1 VREGASVTRA
11 ATNGEVRLPASQL
24 RELARLVAAEL
35 AAQQAGPGL
44 TVKKARAHIGCS
56 DEFFRAEVMPEV
68 PVVRRGTRRIFPRGL
83 LDAWLLE
90 NAERLP
96 AELVEEER

>member
-1 VREGASVTRA
+1 VTRA

-24 RELARLVAAEL
+24 RELARLVAAEV
-35 AAQQAGPGL
+35 AAQQAGPGM
-44 TVKKARAHIGCS
+44 TVKEAREYVGVS

-83 LDAWLLE
+83 LDTWLLD

-96 AELVEEER
+96 AELVEKRA